1 MNVTKETYKRK
12 PITRR
17 LPGARSTA
25 HVCIRTYVIHAS
37 MSVWI
42 YTYTQKGWEFA
53 SPHGVA
59 YVCIRIY
66 TIHIHMSV
74 WVYTYTVR
82 TVHKSWEVCF
92 TARHS
97 VCVHTH
103 IYNTCVCDCVCVCAR
118 ARAYVYTYIRICV
131 HAQTHIGWGVCVTA
145 RHSGAFAAFHPGRRK

>member
-1 MNVTKETYKRK
+1 MNVTKETYKRR

-25 HVCIRTYVIHAS
+25 HVCIRIHKK
-37 MSVWI
+37 V
-42 YTYTQKGWEFA
+42 GEFA

-103 IYNTCVCDCVCVCAR
+103 IYNTCVCDCVCVCVR